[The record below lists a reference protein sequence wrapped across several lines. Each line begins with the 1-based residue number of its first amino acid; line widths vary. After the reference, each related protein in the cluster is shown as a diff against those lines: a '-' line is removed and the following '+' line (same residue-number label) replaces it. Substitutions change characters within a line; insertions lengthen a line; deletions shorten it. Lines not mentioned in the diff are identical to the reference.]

1 MKEINTNCT
10 DVMNH
15 ICENLG
21 EDFDSP
27 TCVAIKNHLKNCN
40 NCQKY
45 LKSIGLTIELYKNY
59 NAEISDDMHNRLLD
73 VLGISDCK

>member
-1 MKEINTNCT
+1 MKETNTNCN

-21 EDFDSP
+21 QDVDSP
-27 TCVAIKNHLKNCN
+27 NCVAIKNHLKSCN